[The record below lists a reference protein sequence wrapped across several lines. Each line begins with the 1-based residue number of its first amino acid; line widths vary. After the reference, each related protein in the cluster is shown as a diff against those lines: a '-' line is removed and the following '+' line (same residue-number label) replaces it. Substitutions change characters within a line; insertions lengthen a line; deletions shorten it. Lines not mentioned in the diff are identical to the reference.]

1 MTNIEIFM
9 SINNKKDCKSS
20 SNNSGG
26 PRILEQLDLEQE
38 VVEAEVLGADEA
50 LHANERSG
58 APPETS
64 EARQRPSFM
73 TEADVK
79 ILRDKHV
86 FLRDFSDVFI
96 KNTPIGDLMKI
107 ESTAMKARELERAKD
122 AEDKLAIN
130 KMALASTYTNVGAGR
145 DNRWSALH
153 EGRFLGG
160 ACCSTAKLWL
170 AAREKL
176 GLSFPPPVGNYD
188 MGSIGLAGYVSAK
201 GWTELANPASTKLSI
216 KMFSI
221 NSSANRS
228 SNKKTAESDDEFLD
242 ISEFKLALRVMRTA
256 LSLIM
261 PWNYSVAAIEGF
273 FHQNNFCHAELA
285 NVEKKAAVLARFTD
299 YVLAQNSDR
308 WRDSEPFIN
317 TGELKTTW
325 AAFFGAQPQAS
336 SSQKSKKQQGG
347 KGSHQKAADPKLA
360 LGICFSW
367 NLGQCLKPAGS
378 CTTSKGRPLKHIC
391 DHVADPAKP
400 TEVCGKDHIRKDFH
414 K

>member
-1 MTNIEIFM
+1 
-9 SINNKKDCKSS
+9 
-20 SNNSGG
+20 
-26 PRILEQLDLEQE
+26 
-38 VVEAEVLGADEA
+38 
-50 LHANERSG
+50 
-58 APPETS
+58 
-64 EARQRPSFM
+64 
-73 TEADVK
+73 
-79 ILRDKHV
+79 
-86 FLRDFSDVFI
+86 
-96 KNTPIGDLMKI
+96 
-107 ESTAMKARELERAKD
+107 
-122 AEDKLAIN
+122 
-130 KMALASTYTNVGAGR
+130 
-145 DNRWSALH
+145 
-153 EGRFLGG
+153 
-160 ACCSTAKLWL
+160 
-170 AAREKL
+170 
-176 GLSFPPPVGNYD
+176 
-188 MGSIGLAGYVSAK
+188 
-201 GWTELANPASTKLSI
+201 
-216 KMFSI
+216 MFSI

-228 SNKKTAESDDEFLD
+228 SNKKSADSDDEFLD

-256 LSLIM
+256 MAFIM

-273 FHQNNFCHAELA
+273 FHQNNFCHSELA

-347 KGSHQKAADPKLA
+347 TGNHQKAADPKLA

-391 DHVADPAKP
+391 DHVPDPAKP